1 MVDMDGGL
9 YDVVGRWEAS
19 GWEGRVCND
28 MVERGEQ
35 VVRVRDVRKG
45 VG

>member
-1 MVDMDGGL
+1 MDEGL
-9 YDVVGRWEAS
+9 YDAMGWWGISGR
-19 GWEGRVCND
+19 EGRVGD
-28 MVERGEQ
+28 GVVGRGEQ

>member
-1 MVDMDGGL
+1 MDEGL
-9 YDVVGRWEAS
+9 YDAMGWWGISGRE
-19 GWEGRVCND
+19 GREGRVGD
-28 MVERGEQ
+28 GVVGRGEQ